1 METGCLSPGLSALPT
16 LWAVQ
21 AAPQPPESQG
31 PHLLLVAELKGWD
44 WGRAKV
50 AAPLWLTRP
59 LVNLTQAAMDVNSNL

>member
-1 METGCLSPGLSALPT
+1 METACPSPGLSALPT
-16 LWAVQ
+16 LWAAQ

-31 PHLLLVAELKGWD
+31 PHLLVVVELKGWD